1 MAILTIQIPDTEV
14 TTLSTI
20 VERIAGSILK
30 VNADEDIYTND
41 CLQKED
47 DHFIKTNWLHHSLL
61 TTSGTI
67 KTAALLMML
76 KLKAEGGK
84 LKA

>member
-14 TTLSTI
+14 MTLSTI

-47 DHFIKTNWLHHSLL
+47 DRFIKSKLA
-61 TTSGTI
+61 TSFPFNH
-67 KTAALLMML
+67 LWND
-76 KLKAEGGK
+76 
-84 LKA
+84 

>member
-30 VNADEDIYTND
+30 VNADEDVYTND
-41 CLQKED
+41 CLQKEE
-47 DHFIKTNWLHHSLL
+47 DHFIKSKLA
-61 TTSGTI
+61 TSFPFNH
-67 KTAALLMML
+67 LWND
-76 KLKAEGGK
+76 
-84 LKA
+84 

>member
-1 MAILTIQIPDTEV
+1 MAILTIQIPDNEV

-20 VERIAGSILK
+20 VERIAGSIIK

-47 DHFIKTNWLHHSLL
+47 DLKNKLASSSPYNHFWND
-61 TTSGTI
+61 
-67 KTAALLMML
+67 
-76 KLKAEGGK
+76 
-84 LKA
+84 